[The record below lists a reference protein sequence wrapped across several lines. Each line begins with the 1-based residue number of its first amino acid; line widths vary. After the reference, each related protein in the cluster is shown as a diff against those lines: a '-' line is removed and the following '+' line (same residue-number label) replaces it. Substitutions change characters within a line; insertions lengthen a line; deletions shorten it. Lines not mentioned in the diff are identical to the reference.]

1 MSVETQLPTMR
12 ERFMAVRRL
21 SEELCKHLAAEDF
34 VVQTMPDVSP
44 AKWHLAHTTWF
55 FETFLLKKFIAGY
68 RDYHPRYSYIFNS
81 YYNAVGDR
89 HCRANRGQLSRPT
102 VAEVFEYRHAVN
114 ERMQAL
120 LEDPDPAAADE
131 ISALIELGLHH
142 EQQHQELMI
151 TDLKHV
157 FACSPLH
164 PVYWN
169 CAILYAQSTP
179 PLRYTRF
186 PESVQAIGHDGNGF
200 GYDNEFPR
208 HDKIV
213 PAFQIGSRL
222 ITNGEYIEFITDG
235 GYERP
240 ELWLSDGW
248 SAVRQQQ
255 WRAPLYW
262 DLEGNDWH
270 YFTLNGYVK
279 VNPYVPVCH
288 VSFYEADAFARW
300 KGKRL
305 PSEEEWEVAFRNEE
319 IAGNFVD
326 RRYFHPVALDACS
339 PESSQAYGD
348 VWEWTSSPYVGYP
361 GYRPAAGAVGE
372 YNGKFMCNQKV
383 LRGGSCATS
392 QSHIRPTYRNFFYP
406 DQRWQ
411 FMGIRLADDGLEL

>member
-1 MSVETQLPTMR
+1 MSMETQLPSVA
-12 ERFMAVRRL
+12 ERYSAVRRL
-21 SEELCKHLAAEDF
+21 SEELCKHLAPEDY

-44 AKWHLAHTTWF
+44 TKWHLAHTTWF
-55 FETFLLKKFIAGY
+55 FETFLLKSFVDGY

-102 VAEVFEYRHAVN
+102 VEEVFAYRRAVD

-120 LEDPDPAAADE
+120 LTEDSPAWSPRAGE
-131 ISALIELGLHH
+131 LIELGLHH
-142 EQQHQELMI
+142 EQQHQELMV

-169 CAILYAQSTP
+169 CAILYAPATPAMTFRSFAQSV
-179 PLRYTRF
+179 
-186 PESVQAIGHDGNGF
+186 EEIGHDGEGF

-208 HDKIV
+208 HQKVIH
-213 PAFQIGSRL
+213 PFRIGSRL
-222 ITNGEYIEFITDG
+222 ITNGEYMDFIADG

-248 SAVRQQQ
+248 SAVRTQQ

-262 DLEGNDWH
+262 DREGDDWH
-270 YFTLNGYVK
+270 YFTMNGYVK

-288 VSFYEADAFARW
+288 VSYFEADAYARW
-300 KGKRL
+300 AGKRL
-305 PSEEEWEVAFRNEE
+305 PTEEEWEVAFRGEE
-319 IAGNFVD
+319 IKGNFVD
-326 RRYFHPVALDACS
+326 SRCFHPLALTG
-339 PESSQAYGD
+339 PEDERTQAYGD

-361 GYRPAAGAVGE
+361 GYKPAAGAVGE
-372 YNGKFMCNQKV
+372 YNGKFMSNQMV

-392 QSHIRPTYRNFFYP
+392 QSHMRPTYRNFFYP

-411 FMGIRLADDGLEL
+411 YMGIRLADDA